1 MSKAQG
7 VRGGM
12 ATYQWVGLGLGP
24 ALFILLLLSEPP
36 AGLSGAAWATV
47 AVAALMATWW
57 ATEAIP
63 VPATSFLPIVL
74 FPMLGVSSLSEATTP
89 YASPVIYLLLG
100 GFIVAVA
107 LERWNLHRR
116 IALNILRRVGDHPSS
131 IILGFMVATAGLSMW
146 VSNTASTMMMVPIA
160 LSVAAVVVAD
170 HRAPEG
176 IEREGGGEDN
186 RFILAILLGVAY
198 SASIGGL
205 GTLIGT
211 PPNALVAGYMLDR
224 YGIEITFAHW
234 MLFGVPVVVVMVPLA
249 WFVLTRLAFPMD
261 IAPNP
266 AAQQLVED
274 ELAALGPM
282 SVTEK
287 RVMIAFTAVAVAWMT
302 RPLLQMIPGLGA
314 LSDTII
320 AIGGA
325 AMMFLIP
332 AGKEAGRGRFLL
344 DWPSAERI
352 PWGVII
358 LFGSG
363 MSLAAQVSA
372 TGLAGWIGGQLQGLT
387 TWHLILLIGAIVTL
401 VIFLTELTSNTG
413 TTATI
418 LPILGALADASA
430 HTPMML
436 AAPAAL
442 AASCAFMLPVATGPN
457 AVVFARGYLHVP
469 DMAKAGF
476 RLNLLGIVV
485 ITGLAYLLVP
495 LIFG

>member
-1 MSKAQG
+1 
-7 VRGGM
+7 M
-12 ATYQWVGLGLGP
+12 ATYQRVGLVLGP
-24 ALFILLLLSEPP
+24 VLFGLLILMDPP
-36 AGLSGAAWATV
+36 EGLSVAGWRTV
-47 AVAALMATWW
+47 AVAALMASWW

-63 VPATSFLPIVL
+63 VPATSLLPIVL
-74 FPMLGVSSLSEATTP
+74 FPMLDISTLAEATTP

-100 GFIVAVA
+100 GFIVAVT

-116 IALNILRRVGDHPSS
+116 IALNILRRVGDHPSA
-131 IILGFMVATAGLSMW
+131 IMLGFMVATALLSMW

-160 LSVAAVVVAD
+160 LSVAAVVMAEHKD
-170 HRAPEG
+170 EIG
-176 IEREGGGEDN
+176 DNN
-186 RFILAILLGVAY
+186 RFAIALLLGVAY

-211 PPNALVAGYMLDR
+211 PPNALVAGYMR
-224 YGIEITFAHW
+224 QHYGIEITFAHW

-249 WFVLTRLAFPMD
+249 WLVLTRLAFPMRL
-261 IAPNP
+261 APNP
-266 AAQQLVED
+266 AAQQLVEN
-274 ELAALGPM
+274 ELAALGP
-282 SVTEK
+282 VRQVER
-287 RVMIAFTAVAVAWMT
+287 RVMVASGVVAVAWMT
-302 RPLLQMIPGLGA
+302 RPLLQMIPGLAG

-320 AIGGA
+320 AVGGA

-332 AGKEAGRGRFLL
+332 AGREAGRGVFLL
-344 DWPSAERI
+344 DWPTAERI

-372 TGLAGWIGGQLQGLT
+372 TGLADWIGGQLHTIT
-387 TWHLILLIGAIVTL
+387 TWHLIALIAAIVTL

-418 LPILGALADASA
+418 LPILGALADASS
-430 HTPMML
+430 HSPMML

-457 AVVFARGYLHVP
+457 AVVFARGHIHVP
-469 DMAKAGF
+469 DMAAAGF
-476 RLNLLGIVV
+476 RLNLVGIVV

-495 LIFG
+495 LVFG

>member
-1 MSKAQG
+1 
-7 VRGGM
+7 M
-12 ATYQWVGLGLGP
+12 ARYQWVGLALGP
-24 ALFILLLLSEPP
+24 IFFTLLMIMDPP
-36 AGLSGAAWATV
+36 SGLSVAAWRTV
-47 AVAALMATWW
+47 AVIALMATWW

-63 VPATSFLPIVL
+63 VPATSLLPMVL
-74 FPMLGVSSLSEATTP
+74 FPMLDVSSLSGATTP

-116 IALNILRRVGDHPSS
+116 IALNILKQVGDHPSS
-131 IILGFMVATAGLSMW
+131 IIFGFMAATALLSMW

-160 LSVAAVVVAD
+160 LSVATVVMAE
-170 HRAPEG
+170 HASEKHL
-176 IEREGGGEDN
+176 EN
-186 RFILAILLGVAY
+186 RFAVALLLGIAY

-211 PPNALVAGYMLDR
+211 PPNAMVAGYMLER
-224 YGIEITFAHW
+224 YGVEISFARW
-234 MLFGVPVVVVMVPLA
+234 MLFGVPVVLCMVPIA
-249 WFVLTRLAFPMD
+249 WFVLTKLAFPMSLP
-261 IAPNP
+261 ANP

-282 SVTEK
+282 KTVEK
-287 RVMIAFTAVAVAWMT
+287 RVIIVFGAVAVAWMT
-302 RPLLQMIPGLGA
+302 RPLLQMIPGLGE

-325 AMMFLIP
+325 VMMFLVP
-332 AGKEAGRGRFLL
+332 AGKAVGRGRFLL
-344 DWPSAERI
+344 DWQSAERI

-372 TGLAGWIGGQLQGLT
+372 TGLAGWIGNQLEGLT
-387 TWHLILLIGAIVTL
+387 TLHLFFLIGGIVTL

-430 HTPMML
+430 HSPMML

-457 AVVFARGYLHVP
+457 AVVFARGYLRVP
-469 DMAKAGF
+469 DMAGAGF
-476 RLNLLGIVV
+476 RLNLIGIAV
-485 ITGLAYLLVP
+485 ITSLSYFLLP
-495 LIFG
+495 LVFG